1 MLRSGRFVVLRMAFA
16 LAAATVALPVLAT
29 DDWDAAAIKDN
40 TAGTTRNEPQRGVT
54 QYHDLQAVGGVA
66 DEDWYVLPVS
76 SQRAYQVFVGEV
88 SGDTP
93 IDNADFLELYDAT
106 GTTLIATATA
116 AAGATGK
123 VIRFFS
129 GNASNFKVRVKGNTN
144 STATARYG
152 FSWSEGTYYCPRYN
166 QSGTQVSVL
175 IVQNATN
182 GNCGVAVDFYDEAAN
197 YLGTANPAAP
207 LPWGGMWVLPVGSV
221 AGLPGTKGSM
231 RVHSFCS
238 PSGLK
243 IKAVALEPSTGFSFD
258 TICERR

>member
-1 MLRSGRFVVLRMAFA
+1 MKSATKSIFSMCAAVA
-16 LAAATVALPVLAT
+16 LAGYASAAAAT
-29 DDWDAAAIKDN
+29 DEWDAAAIKDN
-40 TAGTTRNEPQRGVT
+40 TASTTRNEPQRGVT

-76 SQRAYQVFVGEV
+76 TFRRYQIFVGEV
-88 SGDTP
+88 TGDTP
-93 IDNADFLELYDAT
+93 IDNADFLELYDAA

-116 AAGATGK
+116 APGATSK
-123 VIRFFS
+123 IIRFNS
-129 GNASNFKVRVKGNTN
+129 GPDSLFKVRVKGNTN
-144 STATARYG
+144 SSANARYG
-152 FSWSEGTYYCPRYN
+152 FSFSEGTYYCPRYN

-175 IVQNATN
+175 IVQNTTN
-182 GNCGVAVDFYDEAAN
+182 GNCGVSADFYDEAAN
-197 YLGTANPAAP
+197 YLGSANPAAP

-221 AGLPGTKGSM
+221 PGLPGTKGSV

-243 IKAVALEPSTGFSFD
+243 IKAVALEAATGFSFD